1 MDNES
6 LLNTNVVTQIGIL
19 VRDIETTAKAYAGFF
34 NMAVPSIEQTGSFD
48 ESQQHYKGDPVESR
62 AKLAFFN
69 MGNIQ
74 IELIEPD
81 SGPSTWREH
90 LDTHGEGVHHI
101 AFEINGM
108 KHVISNLEERDMP
121 LVQKGEYEG
130 GRYAY
135 IDSFKELKVM
145 IELLEND

>member
-1 MDNES
+1 MDNGS
-6 LLNTNVVTQIGIL
+6 LLNTKVVTQIGIL
-19 VRDIETTAKAYAGFF
+19 VKDIETTANAYAAFF

-48 ESQQHYKGDPVESR
+48 ESQQHYKGEPIESK
-62 AKLAFFN
+62 AKLAFFD
-69 MGNIQ
+69 MGNTQ

-81 SGPSTWREH
+81 NGPSTWRDH

-101 AFEINGM
+101 AFEVNGM
-108 KHVISNLEERDMP
+108 KWAISNLEEAGMP
-121 LVQKGEYEG
+121 LVQKGDYEG

-135 IDSFKELKVM
+135 IDTNKELKVM